1 MKKLQVCEGQN
12 PCFFVGAKYLIF
24 CTSMQINSLKVIQC
38 HFQMTMW
45 FRNDNYELLVAC
57 GNCCWPHLGFT
68 NVAQDIVQHITHARK
83 KKTKKKKIG
92 QWICHQWFIRSRVSA
107 RRLFP
112 EVTHCPFMSEDTHA
126 LTDLPLVWI
135 HGRINTSASKCFHF
149 FSLFFPP
156 LLLGCCSSSF
166 GCISHL
172 RLSRA
177 WGNSSCV
184 RGMAA
189 VSPLREWRD
198 RFWTMI
204 RDNVPDG
211 KKRLTGKQKRK

>member
-12 PCFFVGAKYLIF
+12 PCLFIGAKYLIF
-24 CTSMQINSLKVIQC
+24 CTSIQLNSLKVIQWD
-38 HFQMTMW
+38 FLMTMW
-45 FRNDNYELLVAC
+45 FCNDNYELLVAC

-83 KKTKKKKIG
+83 KKDQKKKEIG
-92 QWICHQWFIRSRVSA
+92 HLICHQWFIRSRVSA

-156 LLLGCCSSSF
+156 SPSWVLLILLWLHKSPPAVEGVRQLE
-166 GCISHL
+166 L
-172 RLSRA
+172 RQ
-177 WGNSSCV
+177 GNGS
-184 RGMAA
+184 G
-189 VSPLREWRD
+189 VSAPRVTGQILNDDTRQCAR
-198 RFWTMI
+198 R
-204 RDNVPDG
+204 
-211 KKRLTGKQKRK
+211 KKKG